1 MTSQGGRPRP
11 FSRSVRAMPRPPEP
25 SPTPASRAFPHSA
38 APTAPGRVLGRAART
53 WRLAV
58 AGVGLTVLLAAQF
71 VDTNDWFPLGS
82 LSQYASA
89 HDPAGTVRS
98 VHLDA
103 VDSTGA
109 TVQVPLDPTGVG
121 VGRAEIEGQLGRILA
136 DPALLQS
143 IADAHTALH
152 PDEPAYVEI
161 QVVRSTRQLQ
171 GGRPVGDAVLETL
184 ATWQVQ
190 P

>member
-1 MTSQGGRPRP
+1 
-11 FSRSVRAMPRPPEP
+11 MPSPPEP
-25 SPTPASRAFPHSA
+25 SPTPANPVLPHPVEPA
-38 APTAPGRVLGRAART
+38 APVRVLGRSART

-58 AGVGLTVLLAAQF
+58 AGAGLAVLASAQL

-109 TVQVPLDPTGVG
+109 TVPVPLNPTGVG

-143 IADAHTALH
+143 IFDAHAALH

-161 QVVRSTRQLQ
+161 LVVRSTRQLQ
-171 GGRPVGDAVLETL
+171 GGRPVGDAVLDTL
-184 ATWQVQ
+184 TTWQVVQ